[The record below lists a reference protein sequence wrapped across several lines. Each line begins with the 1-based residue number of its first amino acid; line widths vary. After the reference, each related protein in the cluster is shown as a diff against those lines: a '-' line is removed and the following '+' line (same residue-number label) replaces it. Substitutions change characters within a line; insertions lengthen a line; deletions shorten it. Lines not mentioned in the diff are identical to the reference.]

1 MKYALFLGCTIS
13 LVAFADVAVAKTPA
27 EIKNIARSTTVEIKL
42 QRSNTV
48 GSGVI
53 VHRQGNIYTLVTN
66 RHVVCGSDRCETLPA
81 AEKYNVGLAD
91 GQVYRVDRSAIKLLG
106 DDLDLAI
113 IQFQSS
119 RTYAVAQ
126 VAPANSLKA
135 EDAVYTA
142 GFPLEEPGFSFNAG
156 KTIAVA
162 NKRINADRG
171 GYSVI
176 YDAYTLPGM
185 SGGGVFDSNGQLVAI
200 HGLGDRYTL
209 GTEVIDDATLESLK
223 DFFVNDKTGYNRGIP
238 IRWIVQSLG
247 EMGIRIG
254 SRQPLSAI
262 RAVPNK
268 VITTADEHFI
278 AGFNKYLD
286 PGTDILAGKRQAIQ
300 EFDNAIKLNPQYA
313 VAYFARSSAKSQIND
328 LKGSLVDVNQALAI
342 NPKFAEAYLS
352 RASGKN
358 SFKDFK
364 GALADINQAIA
375 LNPKFSEA
383 YLVRASIKSSMEDLN
398 GVLADLDIALSFAPK
413 YLSKRQ
419 YKVIIYLFRSAI
431 KIKSND
437 FNGALVDINQSIKL
451 DPKNSLAYIFRGAI
465 KINQKDF
472 NGALTDFDQAVIT
485 NPRYSYA
492 YMVRGG
498 LKADRLNDLTGA
510 MADLNQAITLDPK
523 NASAYV
529 FRCGVK
535 IRLNDFDGALVDAN
549 RSITLDPT
557 NSLAYIL
564 RGGLKFKKEDFNGAL
579 ADFNKSIAIDP
590 KNATAYVYRSA
601 IKLKLNNRASAIQ
614 DLRQA
619 AQLYRD
625 QGQPKE
631 AAEVESS
638 ITKLNNP

>member
-1 MKYALFLGCTIS
+1 MKYALFLGCTVA
-13 LVAFADVAVAKTPA
+13 LVAFADVAVAKTSA
-27 EIKNIARSTTVEIKL
+27 EIKSIARSATVEIKL
-42 QRSNTV
+42 QMSNSV

-66 RHVVCGSDRCETLPA
+66 RHVVCGSNRCETLPA
-81 AEKYNVGLAD
+81 AEKYSLGLED

-113 IQFQSS
+113 IQFPSS
-119 RTYAVAQ
+119 RNYAVAQ
-126 VAPANSLKA
+126 VAPTNSLKA

-156 KTIAVA
+156 KAIAVA
-162 NKRINADRG
+162 NKRITADRG

-209 GTEVIDDATLESLK
+209 GTEVIDDATLESFK

-262 RAVPNK
+262 RAVPNR
-268 VITTADEHFI
+268 VILTADEYFI

-286 PGTDILAGKRQAIQ
+286 PGTDILAGKRQSIQ

-328 LKGSLVDVNQALAI
+328 LKGSLLDVNQALAI

-358 SFKDFK
+358 SLKDFK

-383 YLVRASIKSSMEDLN
+383 YLIRASIKSSMEDLS

-419 YKVIIYLFRSAI
+419 YKVIVYLFRSAI
-431 KIKSND
+431 KIRSND
-437 FNGALVDINQSIKL
+437 FNGALVDINQSINL
-451 DPKNSLAYIFRGAI
+451 DSKNALAYIFRGAV
-465 KINQKDF
+465 KTNQKDF
-472 NGALTDFDQAVIT
+472 NGALADFDQAIIT
-485 NPRYSYA
+485 NPQYSYG
-492 YMVRGG
+492 YTVRGG
-498 LKADRLNDLTGA
+498 FKAERLNDLTGS
-510 MADLNQAITLDPK
+510 MADLNQAITIDPK
-523 NASAYV
+523 NTLAYV

-549 RSITLDPT
+549 RSIALDST
-557 NSLAYIL
+557 NSLIYIL
-564 RGGLKFKKEDFNGAL
+564 RGSLRFKKEDFNGAL
-579 ADFNKSIAIDP
+579 ADFDKSITIDP
-590 KNATAYVYRSA
+590 KNATTYVYRSA
-601 IKLKLNNRASAIQ
+601 IKLKLNNRAGAIQ

-625 QGQPKE
+625 QGQTQE

>member
-1 MKYALFLGCTIS
+1 MKYALFLGYTVA

-42 QRSNTV
+42 QMSNTV

-81 AEKYNVGLAD
+81 AEKYSVGLAD
-91 GQVYRVDRSAIKLLG
+91 GQISRVDRSAIKLLG

-119 RTYAVAQ
+119 HNYAVAQ

-156 KTIAVA
+156 KAIAVA

-209 GTEVIDDATLESLK
+209 GTEVIDDATLESFK

-247 EMGIRIG
+247 EMGVLIG
-254 SRQPLSAI
+254 TRPPLSAI
-262 RAVPNK
+262 RGVPNK
-268 VITTADEHFI
+268 VITTADEYFI

-286 PGTDILAGKRQAIQ
+286 PGTDVLAGKRQAIQ

-328 LKGSLVDVNQALAI
+328 LKGSLADVNQALVLK
-342 NPKFAEAYLS
+342 PQFAEAYLS
-352 RASGKN
+352 RASSKN
-358 SFKDFK
+358 SLNDFK

-375 LNPKFSEA
+375 LNSKFSEA
-383 YLVRASIKSSMEDLN
+383 YLIRASIKSSMNDLS
-398 GVLADLDIALSFAPK
+398 GVLADMDIALSFAPK

-419 YKVIIYLFRSAI
+419 YKVIIYLFRGAV
-431 KIKSND
+431 KIRSND
-437 FNGALVDINQSIKL
+437 LNGALVDINQSINL
-451 DPKNSLAYIFRGAI
+451 DPKNAIAYIFRGAL

-472 NGALTDFDQAVIT
+472 NGALADFNQSIII
-485 NPRYSYA
+485 NPQYSYA
-492 YMVRGG
+492 YTARGG
-498 LKADRLNDLTGA
+498 LKADRLKDLTGA
-510 MADLNQAITLDPK
+510 VADLNQAITIDPK
-523 NASAYV
+523 NSLAYA

-557 NSLAYIL
+557 NALIYIL
-564 RGGLKFKKEDFNGAL
+564 RGGLRFKKEDFNGAL
-579 ADFNKSIAIDP
+579 ADFNKSITIDP
-590 KNATAYVYRSA
+590 KNPIAYFYRST
-601 IKLKLNNRASAIQ
+601 IKLKQNNRAGAIQ

-625 QGQPKE
+625 QGQTQE
-631 AAEVESS
+631 ATEIESS

>member
-1 MKYALFLGCTIS
+1 MKYALFLGCTVALI
-13 LVAFADVAVAKTPA
+13 AFADAAVAKTPA
-27 EIKNIARSTTVEIKL
+27 EIKSIARSTTVEIKL
-42 QRSNTV
+42 QVSNTV

-53 VHRQGNIYTLVTN
+53 VHRQGNTYTLVTN
-66 RHVVCGSDRCETLPA
+66 RHVVCGTNRCETLSA
-81 AEKYNVGLAD
+81 EEKYSLGLGN

-119 RTYAVAQ
+119 RNYAVAQ
-126 VAPANSLKA
+126 VASTNSLKA
-135 EDAVYTA
+135 EDTVYTA

-156 KTIAVA
+156 KAIAVA

-209 GTEVIDDATLESLK
+209 GTEIIDDATLESFK

-247 EMGIRIG
+247 EIGIRVG
-254 SRQPLSAI
+254 TRQPLSAI
-262 RAVPNK
+262 RAVPNR
-268 VITTADEHFI
+268 VVSTADEYFI

-286 PGTDILAGKRQAIQ
+286 PGTDVLAGKRQAIQ

-328 LKGSLVDVNQALAI
+328 LNGSLVDVNQALVL
-342 NPKFAEAYLS
+342 NPKFAEAYLY

-358 SFKDFK
+358 SLNNFK
-364 GALADINQAIA
+364 GALADVNQAIA
-375 LNPKFSEA
+375 INPQFSEA
-383 YLVRASIKSSMEDLN
+383 YLIRASIKSSMNDLSSA
-398 GVLADLDIALSFAPK
+398 LADLNLALSFAPK

-419 YKVIIYLFRSAI
+419 YKVIVYLFRGSI

-437 FNGALVDINQSIKL
+437 LNGALTDISQSINL
-451 DPKNSLAYIFRGAI
+451 DPKNVLAYIFRGAI

-472 NGALTDFDQAVIT
+472 NGALADFNQAIAI
-485 NPRYSYA
+485 NPQYSYA
-492 YMVRGG
+492 YTARGG

-510 MADLNQAITLDPK
+510 MTDLNQAITIDPK
-523 NASAYV
+523 NALAYV
-529 FRCGVK
+529 FRCGLK
-535 IRLNDFDGALVDAN
+535 IRLNDFNSALVDAN
-549 RSITLDPT
+549 RAIALDAT
-557 NSLAYIL
+557 NPLIHIL
-564 RGGLKFKKEDFNGAL
+564 RGGLRFKKEDFSGAL

-590 KNATAYVYRSA
+590 KNPLAYFYRSA
-601 IKLKLNNRASAIQ
+601 IKLKQNNRAGAIQ

-625 QGQPKE
+625 QGQLQG
-631 AAEVESS
+631 AAEIETY